1 MNLLLCLWSGGFKS
15 NVGAVRYSLELI
27 INNYQMQNS
36 VTRWTQIPNRPQL

>member
-1 MNLLLCLWSGGFKS
+1 MNLLLCLWSGGLKS
-15 NVGAVRYSLELI
+15 NCEGCEIQSGI